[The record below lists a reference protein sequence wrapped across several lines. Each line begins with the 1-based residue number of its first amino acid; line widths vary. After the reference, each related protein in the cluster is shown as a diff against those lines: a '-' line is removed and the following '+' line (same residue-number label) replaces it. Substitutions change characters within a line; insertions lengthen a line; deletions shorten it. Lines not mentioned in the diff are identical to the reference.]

1 MQYKIPVQ
9 IENEDPIV
17 LWLSLRQ
24 LAIIVAGWWIS
35 YSLFISIAQNAWP
48 EIAAIPSIAIFLV
61 AVLIA
66 IFKYSEM
73 TFIPF
78 ILAFVRFKTN
88 LEERKWSKWVDSFQ
102 PLDIWFLSNIEN
114 KTDKKIDFTSKIDK
128 IKELEDKINK
138 I

>member
-24 LAIIVAGWWIS
+24 LLILFWWWAIA
-35 YSLFISIAQNAWP
+35 YSLFDSIAPSVWN
-48 EIAAIPSIAIFLV
+48 EVAAIPSIFIFLIT
-61 AVLIA
+61 LMIA
-66 IFKYSEM
+66 LFKNHEM

-78 ILAFVRFKTN
+78 VLSILRLNLNEKT
-88 LEERKWSKWVDSFQ
+88 RVWSKWIDSFSKI
-102 PLDIWFLSNIEN
+102 DIWYISWYSEKKNE
-114 KTDKKIDFTSKIDK
+114 KIDFKSKIDK
-128 IKELEDKINK
+128 INELNEKINK